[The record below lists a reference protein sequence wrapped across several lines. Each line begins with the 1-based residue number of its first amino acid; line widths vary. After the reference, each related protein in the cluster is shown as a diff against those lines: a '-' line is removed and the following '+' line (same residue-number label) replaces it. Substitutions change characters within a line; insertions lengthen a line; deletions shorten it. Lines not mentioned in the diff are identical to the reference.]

1 VNVRPLLLYVSS
13 LTRNVNIFPT
23 RGVISHDTC
32 LVDLSSSG
40 AAVFT
45 LVGLLV
51 RGMVLLAVLTV
62 RLMYW
67 TLKAMIMLTVA
78 LAAAIS
84 TSRAS
89 HDRKALHRKPA
100 QR

>member
-1 VNVRPLLLYVSS
+1 M
-13 LTRNVNIFPT
+13 FM
-23 RGVISHDTC
+23 
-32 LVDLSSSG
+32 
-40 AAVFT
+40 

-51 RGMVLLAVLTV
+51 RGMVLFAVLTV

-67 TLKAMIMLTVA
+67 TLKAMILLTVA
-78 LAAAIS
+78 LATAIS

-89 HDRKALHRKPA
+89 HDRKALHRKPV

>member
-1 VNVRPLLLYVSS
+1 
-13 LTRNVNIFPT
+13 
-23 RGVISHDTC
+23 
-32 LVDLSSSG
+32 
-40 AAVFT
+40 
-45 LVGLLV
+45 
-51 RGMVLLAVLTV
+51 MVLFAVLTV